1 MLLDTTAANENNI
14 VGISRKVNGSAE
26 RPGLLADLGQYSR
39 SEAELPARKGTTS
52 YASPAPS
59 ELRSGGLNMVDEDLV
74 CSVDDGTHYYLTVA
88 GHTWAW
94 NYELSGYKDPS
105 WFYLTGTNAVALIQE
120 AGEIFH
126 VDFLGRLSGLHNPC
140 NDYGY
145 PFERLFRF
153 PTMNFGSYDNR
164 KNVNSV
170 IVTLGAY
177 ELENTELWYLTD
189 YETRKDLTN
198 LQVVDDAIYEANRVV
213 GTRPDSNRVPAVFRR
228 RPMCRRILHFTMKLV
243 NNNLNED
250 FELVGAQVFYNLQ
263 GRLR

>member
-1 MLLDTTAANENNI
+1 MPKGGRAA
-14 VGISRKVNGSAE
+14 SA
-26 RPGLLADLGQYSR
+26 A
-39 SEAELPARKGTTS
+39 
-52 YASPAPS
+52 
-59 ELRSGGLNMVDEDLV
+59 GGFPDEDLI
-74 CSVDDGTHYYLTVA
+74 CSADDGTHYCLTVNS
-88 GHTWAW
+88 HTYCW
-94 NYELSGYKDPS
+94 NYELSSWKDPS
-105 WFYLTGTNAVALIQE
+105 WFYLTNTNAVALICE

-126 VDFLGRLSGLHNPC
+126 IDFSGRLSGLHNLY
-140 NDYGY
+140 NDYGC

-164 KNVNSV
+164 KNVNSI

-177 ELENTELWYLTD
+177 EPENTGLWYLTD

-198 LQVVDDAIYEANRVV
+198 LQVVDNAIYEANRVV

-228 RPMCRRILHFTMKLV
+228 RPMCRRVLHFTMKLV
-243 NNNLNED
+243 NSNLNED